1 MVDGFWQ
8 ILDDLEEA
16 RVPQDI
22 AKTLVD
28 VVLGRADFVQEHLK
42 KQASAIAFRSLKDF
56 DWSLNVI
63 SAQSAAV
70 RSI

>member
-1 MVDGFWQ
+1 
-8 ILDDLEEA
+8 LEEA

-22 AKTLVD
+22 GKTFAD

-56 DWSLNVI
+56 DWSLNVTFVQPAI
-63 SAQSAAV
+63 LSSNRAL
-70 RSI
+70 